1 MAPVV
6 SAKTSVPLDRA
17 PVRFAVLGLVL
28 FAVCLMTL
36 PHAGAQPK
44 PAPQSGVAAPAV
56 EQGIRWQALNPAQR
70 AALRPLEGG
79 WASTNANQKQKW
91 LEIASRFPTLQQ
103 DERTRIQARMTEWA
117 QLSAE
122 QRRDARVNF
131 QQAQQV
137 APRDRRSQWEAYQ
150 SLPPEEKNKL
160 AARAAPRN
168 DAGPQDERANPGGR
182 TSLSAQPAKANI
194 VPNPAFSAPPRAV
207 APTVQQAQPGAT
219 TTLLSRRPEPP
230 AHQQTG
236 LPKIGGGPNFVD
248 KATLL
253 PQRGPQ
259 GAAATRSASASAAE
273 GTQRR

>member
-6 SAKTSVPLDRA
+6 SAKPLTAFDRA
-17 PVRFAVLGLVL
+17 PVKAAVMGLAL
-28 FAVCLMTL
+28 LAALLTAS
-36 PHAGAQPK
+36 PHVGAQPK
-44 PAPQSGVAAPAV
+44 SAPQSGGVVPAV
-56 EQGIRWQALNPAQR
+56 EQGVRWQELNQAQR
-70 AALRPLEGG
+70 AALRPLEGS
-79 WASTNANQKQKW
+79 WTSINANQKQKW
-91 LEIASRFPTLQQ
+91 LEMATRFPTLQQ

-137 APRDRRSQWEAYQ
+137 APQDRRSQWEAYQ
-150 SLPPEEKNKL
+150 SLPPEEKDKL

-168 DAGPQDERANPGGR
+168 GAGPRDERATLGDR
-182 TSLSAQPAKANI
+182 TGLSAQPAKANI
-194 VPNPAFSAPPRAV
+194 VPNPAFSTPPRPV

-219 TTLLSRRPEPP
+219 TTLISRRPEPP

-236 LPKIGGGPNFVD
+236 LPKIGGGSNFVD

-259 GAAATRSASASAAE
+259 GAATTRSASASATEAS
-273 GTQRR
+273 QRR